1 MKLFMEEKIPPPLPP
16 SFKVKVRYWF
26 RKFVPSVSL
35 ERRGEVRVNLRNAA
49 QPNFEYFVMVVLSS
63 MIATLGLLTNS
74 AAVIIG
80 AMLVAPLMSPI
91 IGLGLGSL
99 VGDEKTLKYAVSAI
113 LRGAFV
119 AIVISVLLT
128 WLNSSLP
135 FITLQELPA
144 EVLARTK
151 PSPIDLLIAL
161 AGGLAAAFA
170 LAQPSLSAALPGVA
184 IATALMP
191 PLGTVGIGIAL
202 GRWDVAGGALLLF
215 TTNAVTIAFASMLV
229 FFVLGFSPGT
239 KNGVRVP
246 RSLTLSAF
254 VTLFMLIPLTVLSV
268 SVFREASHIRLIN
281 SVVKEEVANRDATLT
296 DLQIDTNEN
305 NELRLEITIR
315 TANRLFYS
323 DVGSLQEDIAFRL
336 QETVEIIVNQIIAD
350 QLDPLIPPTFTSTPT
365 PATLTPTA
373 SATATSTPT
382 PLPSATPTY
391 TPTYTSTPTPITVRV
406 ENIFTNYEQ
415 CLQLHQRAGY
425 NMPIIGRVGNGD
437 LITVLYDETTR
448 AGLVWMEVMD
458 KEGRIGWL
466 PEACMQTVT
475 LTPTKTPTITTT
487 PVATDS

>member
-1 MKLFMEEKIPPPLPP
+1 MKLFMEENTSPKLPP
-16 SFKVKVRYWF
+16 SFKVKARYWL
-26 RKFVPSVSL
+26 RKFVPQVSL

-49 QPNFEYFVMVVLSS
+49 QPDFDYFVMVVLSS
-63 MIATLGLLTNS
+63 MIATLGLLINS
-74 AAVIIG
+74 GAVIIG

-99 VGDEKTLKYAVSAI
+99 VGDEKTLKYAASAI

-119 AIVISVLLT
+119 AIVIAVLLT
-128 WLNSSLP
+128 WLNNSLP
-135 FITLQELPA
+135 FVTLQELPA

-191 PLGTVGIGIAL
+191 PLGVVGIGIAL

-268 SVFREASHIRLIN
+268 SVFREASRIRLIN
-281 SVVKEEVANRDATLT
+281 SVVKEEVANQDATLT
-296 DLQIDTNEN
+296 DLQISTNEN
-305 NELRLEITIR
+305 DELLLEITVR
-315 TANRLFYS
+315 TAHRLFYS
-323 DVGSLQEDIAFRL
+323 DVSSLQEDIAVRL
-336 QETVEIIVNQIIAD
+336 QETVEIIVNQIVAD

-373 SATATSTPT
+373 SATLTPSQTPPPTATSTY
-382 PLPSATPTY
+382 TPTY
-391 TPTYTSTPTPITVRV
+391 TPTPTPITARV

-425 NMPIIGRVGNGD
+425 NAPIIGRVGNRD
-437 LITVLYDETTR
+437 LITVLYGETTR

-475 LTPTKTPTITTT
+475 LTPTKTPTVTTT
-487 PVATDS
+487 PIATDS